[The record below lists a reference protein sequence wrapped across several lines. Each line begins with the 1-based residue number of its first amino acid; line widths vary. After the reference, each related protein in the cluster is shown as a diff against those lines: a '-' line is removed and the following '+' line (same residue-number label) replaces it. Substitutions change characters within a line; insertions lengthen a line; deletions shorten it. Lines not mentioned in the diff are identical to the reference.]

1 MLIHLDL
8 LAHKTGLVIDTPA
21 VFACDALEIVS
32 DRDGAMKFRE
42 HLRCTEWWN
51 LRRHCGAGLWLNH
64 EDVAGVYNS
73 PASPLNKLQ
82 DARTLGIF
90 QTPVSNMNYRPKATN
105 SPSPLN
111 AP

>member
-42 HLRCTEWWN
+42 HLRCTEWWS
-51 LRRHCGAGLWLNH
+51 LHPR
-64 EDVAGVYNS
+64 Y
-73 PASPLNKLQ
+73 
-82 DARTLGIF
+82 
-90 QTPVSNMNYRPKATN
+90 ATGQEIEPWPTCPMQVDI
-105 SPSPLN
+105 SYLHFF
-111 AP
+111 